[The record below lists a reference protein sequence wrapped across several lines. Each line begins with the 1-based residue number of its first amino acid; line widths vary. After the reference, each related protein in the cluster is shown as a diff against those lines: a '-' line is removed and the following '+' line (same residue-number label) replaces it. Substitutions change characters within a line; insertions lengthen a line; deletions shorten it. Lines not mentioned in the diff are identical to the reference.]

1 MKYTT
6 RKSEAVVLAGG
17 AIGASLVLFAIVPW
31 AAAEDDASSAIANAP
46 AVVAPLKNPID
57 GQRAYG
63 YLQQICALGP
73 RKSGS
78 VGMQKQRELLQTHF
92 EKLGGKVSIQRFLAR
107 NPLGGEKVPMANMI
121 VEWHP
126 ERKER
131 ILLAAHYDTRPL
143 PDRDPDPVKRTNGIF
158 LGANDGG
165 SGTAL
170 LMELAHLM
178 PKFEVPIGVDFVLF
192 DGEELVYVERRD
204 PYLLGSTWFSKQY
217 VEKPPEHTYRW
228 GVVLDM
234 VGDADLQLYQ
244 EEFSTSWRDSR
255 PMVNEIWATAA
266 KLGVKE
272 FIPSV
277 GYSVQDDH
285 LPLRNTAKIPT
296 CDVIDFVYPAWH
308 TTNDTPQRCAGSS
321 LAKVGWVVYEWL
333 RGQEAGNR
341 KQGAGSR

>member
-1 MKYTT
+1 MNDN
-6 RKSEAVVLAGG
+6 RKKRWLVVLAAG
-17 AIGASLVLFAIVPW
+17 ATIAGLGLIASARRT
-31 AAAEDDASSAIANAP
+31 AAEDDASSATANTP
-46 AVVAPLKNPID
+46 TKVPPPKNPLD

-63 YLQQICALGP
+63 YLQQICAIGP

-78 VGMQKQRELLQTHF
+78 VGMQKQRELLQAHF
-92 EKLGGKVSIQRFLAR
+92 EKLGGKATLQRFLAR

-143 PDRDPDPVKRTNGIF
+143 PDRDIDPAKQREGTFI
-158 LGANDGG
+158 GANDGG

-178 PKFEVPIGVDFVLF
+178 PTLEGPIGVDFVLF
-192 DGEELVYVERRD
+192 DGEELVYVEKRD

-217 VEKPPEHTYRW
+217 VDNPTAHKYRW

-234 VGDADLQLYQ
+234 VGDADLQVYQ
-244 EEFSTSWRDSR
+244 EEFSATWRDTR
-255 PMVNEIWATAA
+255 PMVKEIWATAG

-272 FIPSV
+272 FIPTV
-277 GYSVQDDH
+277 GYQVRDDH

-296 CDVIDFVYPAWH
+296 CDVIDFSYPAWH
-308 TTNDTPQRCAGSS
+308 TTNDVLQRCSGSS

-333 RGQEAGNR
+333 KGQQVESTQPQAA
-341 KQGAGSR
+341 Q